1 MRAESLSGH
10 ASPAAAEASFPCI
23 YPSTPR
29 PPGFPSPP
37 AHAPRPSSWL
47 PRHPPRDHSCSVSR
61 PDLPRCTKPAS
72 ASLCWPLPGRAVP
85 PACSGSLLLPPHGL
99 LWDPGPSPSLALRR
113 ARSFRHLHSS
123 SRPVTLRPGAAH
135 LLSPG
140 LVAVWPPELSSETHT
155 EGPMVLFAT
164 SPLFRAGKWDTG
176 RCYTQSS

>member
-10 ASPAAAEASFPCI
+10 ASPAAAEAFFPRI

-29 PPGFPSPP
+29 PPGFSSPA

-47 PRHPPRDHSCSVSR
+47 PRHPHRDHSCSVSR

-85 PACSGSLLLPPHGL
+85 PACSGSLLLPPRGL

-113 ARSFRHLHSS
+113 ARSFL
-123 SRPVTLRPGAAH
+123 P
-135 LLSPG
+135 
-140 LVAVWPPELSSETHT
+140 
-155 EGPMVLFAT
+155 T
-164 SPLFRAGKWDTG
+164 SPLLFSSGYSPPRSCPPPVSRPRCSLASRAVFRNTHRGPDGAF
-176 RCYTQSS
+176 CHLPVAQSRKVGCW